1 MRVGYAYVGL
11 HGGPIRPYIFVLYTI
26 STQVKVK
33 VKVKVKAFPYSIA
46 SVWPAAD
53 PGVQAVNPQVT
64 VSHPSTRR

>member
-33 VKVKVKAFPYSIA
+33 VKVKAFSYSIP